1 MIKMLT
7 SYTYEIDDVDVAVAE
22 ILSQLNLAENQL
34 KHSAGLLNCYAEFV
48 DSGVVR
54 ALCDALPFDVVGAT
68 TLGIATAGEVGLMML
83 SLTVLTS
90 DDIAFSSAVTRPLRD
105 EQGDIIAEG
114 YRQALSGHEGKPGM
128 IITYTPLIEHVG
140 GEVMV
145 SDLDRIS
152 GGVPVFGTLAC
163 DHHPDY
169 HESTVLHNGQS
180 HKDCMSMLLLWGD
193 VHPRFLMIA
202 ISEEKMQK
210 QKAVITASDGNVL
223 RGINGIT
230 VLEYLRTLGLAS
242 GNSVEVLNAIPFIVD
257 YNDGSQPV
265 ARAIYMI
272 TDEGH
277 AVCGADMPV
286 DATLAIGTL
295 ESDDVLKTAARVVTD
310 AAAQPDVSGMLM
322 FSCLSRCYILAAD
335 ATAELDRVDEVV
347 NHDIPYHVSY
357 SGGEICPVYT
367 ADGKTVNRFHNF
379 TYVIC
384 LL

>member
-7 SYTYEIDDVDVAVAE
+7 SYTYEIDDVDVAVEE

-34 KHSAGLLNCYAEFV
+34 KHSAGLLNCYTEFIE
-48 DSGVVR
+48 SGVVR
-54 ALCDALPFDVVGAT
+54 ALCDALPFDVVGSS
-68 TLGIATAGEVGLMML
+68 TLGIATGGEVGLMML

-90 DDIAFSSAVTRPLRD
+90 DDISFSSASTASLSQ
-105 EQGDIIAEG
+105 EQAGPIAEG
-114 YRQALSGHEGKPGM
+114 YQRALAGHEGKPGM

-140 GEVMV
+140 GEVLV
-145 SDLDRIS
+145 TNLNEAAE
-152 GGVPVFGTLAC
+152 GVPIFGTIGC

-169 HESTVLHNGQS
+169 HETTALRNGEPC
-180 HKDCMSMLLLWGD
+180 KEGMSMLLLWGD

-210 QKAVITASDGNVL
+210 QKAIITASDGNVL
-223 RGINGIT
+223 QGINGMT
-230 VLEYLRTLGLAS
+230 VLAYLRTLGLMM
-242 GNSVEVLNAIPFIVD
+242 GDGVEGMNTIPFIVD

-272 TDEGH
+272 TDQGH

-295 ESDDVLKTAARVVTD
+295 EYEDVLATAAKVVSE
-310 AAAQPDVSGMLM
+310 ASAQDDISGMLM
-322 FSCLSRCYILAAD
+322 FSCLSRCYILSAD
-335 ATAELDRVDEVV
+335 TTAELDRVRDII
-347 NHDIPYHVSY
+347 NPAIPYHACY

-367 ADGKTVNRFHNF
+367 EDGKTINRFHNF